1 VPSKMRE
8 NLVREEMEDG
18 QEKNRATTG
27 RRTEYGGLKL
37 QPARLMKKLEKEN
50 SRRFAELSLERQV

>member
-1 VPSKMRE
+1 
-8 NLVREEMEDG
+8 MEDG